1 MLFNSMKNF
10 YWKYLASNRLTAI
23 LFIIFPT
30 SMALG
35 TFIESWYS
43 TDTAKIWIYN
53 AWWFELIMFLFVI
66 NFVGNIFKYK
76 LFRRDKLAIL
86 GLHLSFILILVG
98 AFVTRYIG
106 YEGVMPIREGDSTS
120 KFLSDKTYLTVLVDG
135 EIEGKVFRKKIK
147 KELLLSEHVQNDF
160 DIEQNFKDIKFNI
173 TYMDFMENVTEDLV
187 LDPDGYKYI
196 KIVEA
201 IDGTRHNH
209 YIKEGE
215 VSNIH
220 NVLFTLNN
228 PIKGAINIEVIDG
241 EYFLTSPFKGSF
253 LRMADQYTDNIVP
266 EKKENLQFRSLY
278 TISNYQFVIPEPVLR
293 GKFDVVKLDQQ
304 EDNFQDM
311 LKVRVGVGGESKEV
325 NLLGGKGFSET
336 NKKVSVGPLDFYMSY
351 GSVEMNLPFEIKL
364 NDLTKKFPKLNA
376 YILGVIRNEKFIFL
390 KKKDI
395 LKKQDKAY
403 VIINSSQMQL
413 TLDAFGHSE
422 KISNKFLII
431 GGGNIG
437 FNLAKNLE
445 DTIDSARI
453 KIIEKN
459 KERAEYIANN
469 LNNTLVINGNG
480 LDEDILKEANIEDAE
495 TVLALTNDD
504 EDNLMVSVLVEKF
517 SKDKR
522 TMALINKPNYSL
534 LQNSLKIDDLIDP
547 RMNTVSSI
555 LKHVHKGTIE
565 TAYTILNGDFEVIE
579 AEIIDSSELINK
591 ELKNSNLPD
600 DIRIGAIL
608 RKDDIIIPTSKF
620 IFEKKDI
627 VVFLAKRD
635 QLPLVERLFQISS
648 I

>member
-1 MLFNSMKNF
+1 MN
-10 YWKYLASNRLTAI
+10 
-23 LFIIFPT
+23 IIICGAGRVGYT
-30 SMALG
+30 
-35 TFIESWYS
+35 I
-43 TDTAKIWIYN
+43 AK
-53 AWWFELIMFLFVI
+53 
-66 NFVGNIFKYK
+66 
-76 LFRRDKLAIL
+76 
-86 GLHLSFILILVG
+86 
-98 AFVTRYIG
+98 
-106 YEGVMPIREGDSTS
+106 
-120 KFLSDKTYLTVLVDG
+120 
-135 EIEGKVFRKKIK
+135 
-147 KELLLSEHVQNDF
+147 LLSEQDHS
-160 DIEQNFKDIKFNI
+160 I
-173 TYMDFMENVTEDLV
+173 T
-187 LDPDGYKYI
+187 
-196 KIVEA
+196 
-201 IDGTRHNH
+201 
-209 YIKEGE
+209 
-215 VSNIH
+215 
-220 NVLFTLNN
+220 
-228 PIKGAINIEVIDG
+228 VIDQSSEDIQKINDDLDVKSIVG
-241 EYFLTSPFKGSF
+241 KATFPTVLEKANAEEADMIIAVTRSDEINMLICQIAFSVFKISKKIARIRSQEYLDSKFSQVYSL
-253 LRMADQYTDNIVP
+253 
-266 EKKENLQFRSLY
+266 ENLPIDVI
-278 TISNYQFVIPEPVLR
+278 ISPEVEIAKSIQRKLEAPGALDNVPFANNKIRLLEI
-293 GKFDVVKLDQQ
+293 DVD
-304 EDNFQDM
+304 DNCP
-311 LKVRVGVGGESKEV
+311 LVG
-325 NLLGGKGFSET
+325 
-336 NKKVSVGPLDFYMSY
+336 
-351 GSVEMNLPFEIKL
+351 IKL
-364 NDLTKKFPKLNA
+364 EDITKKFSKLEAN
-376 YILGVIRNEKFIFL
+376 ILGVIRNEKFIFL

-403 VIINSSQMQL
+403 VIINSSQMQS

-445 DTIDSARI
+445 ETMDSARI
-453 KIIEKN
+453 KIVEKN
-459 KERAEYIANN
+459 KERAEHIANN
-469 LNNTLVINGNG
+469 LNNSLVINGNG

-565 TAYTILNGDFEVIE
+565 TAYTILNGEFEVIE

-620 IFEKKDI
+620 VFEKKDI

-635 QLPLVERLFQISS
+635 QLTLVERLFQISS